1 MKKNKF
7 DIIYENIIN
16 SFNNTNNDINEKT
29 YKSFKEFRQFCKQ
42 LDLIV
47 ELDKNLNKSDKL
59 IEASLYF
66 MKEKDNDNK
75 PIRFDYLDQLNNSYI
90 KEYNNIFKE
99 LKDYKNKYIVTLTGK
114 KDSPQV
120 IWG

>member
-29 YKSFKEFRQFCKQ
+29 YKSFEEFRQFCKQ

>member
-1 MKKNKF
+1 MQKNKF

-29 YKSFKEFRQFCKQ
+29 YKSFEEFRQFCKQ

-90 KEYNNIFKE
+90 KEYNKFFKE

>member
-1 MKKNKF
+1 MKKSKF

-29 YKSFKEFRQFCKQ
+29 YKSFEEFRQFCKQ

-90 KEYNNIFKE
+90 KEYNKLFKE
-99 LKDYKNKYIVTLTGK
+99 LKDYKNKYIVTLSGK

>member
-29 YKSFKEFRQFCKQ
+29 YKSFEEFRQFCKQ

-90 KEYNNIFKE
+90 KEYNNLFKE

>member
-29 YKSFKEFRQFCKQ
+29 YKSFEEFRQFCKQ

-90 KEYNNIFKE
+90 KDYNKLFKE

>member
-29 YKSFKEFRQFCKQ
+29 YKSFEEFRQFCKQ

-90 KEYNNIFKE
+90 KEYNKLFKE
-99 LKDYKNKYIVTLTGK
+99 LKNYKNKYIVTLTGK

>member
-1 MKKNKF
+1 MKKSKF

-29 YKSFKEFRQFCKQ
+29 YKSFEEFRQFCKQ

-47 ELDKNLNKSDKL
+47 ELNKNLNKSDKL

-114 KDSPQV
+114 KDSPHV

>member
-1 MKKNKF
+1 MQKNKF

-29 YKSFKEFRQFCKQ
+29 YKSFEEFRQFCKQ

-90 KEYNNIFKE
+90 KEYNKLFKE